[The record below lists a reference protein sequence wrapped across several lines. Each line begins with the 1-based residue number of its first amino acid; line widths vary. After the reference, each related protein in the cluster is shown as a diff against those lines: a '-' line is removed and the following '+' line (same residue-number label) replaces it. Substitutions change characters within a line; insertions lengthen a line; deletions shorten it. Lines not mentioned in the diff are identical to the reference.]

1 MHGEDPIF
9 VTIFLD
15 LTKVLSVS
23 RAYLL
28 LRKLW
33 IVKILSEV
41 YPLDP
46 LDPDKGPLCGAVAET
61 HEIWRL
67 GNGEWGEHV
76 S

>member
-9 VTIFLD
+9 VTIFL
-15 LTKVLSVS
+15 
-23 RAYLL
+23 
-28 LRKLW
+28 
-33 IVKILSEV
+33 ILSEV